1 MENKNQGNGWILN
14 LTCVLSSILKQW
26 RIIILVA
33 CLFSAVF
40 DIVQTVTYQPT
51 YQAKTVVAILDGD
64 GQGLDGDSTVKGNQT
79 IQYFLNSSMMKKQV
93 NQVLGQDSFKGSIT
107 TSVIANTNLCTI
119 TVYSGTQKDAYFQLQ
134 KLLEIY
140 QEISERQS
148 FGYYLRVVEEIGFS
162 NAPLNYNSHIQ
173 NYRKGLI
180 ISLGLMVCCLG
191 AFYYLKDNVKNPDSV
206 NENIDA
212 KLFAK
217 IPKEIKKNQQFNFF
231 KNKKTAI
238 LVSHFSTGFSYVE
251 SMNRLASK
259 IEKLKEESGHKT
271 FLITSSLEN
280 EGKSSVAV
288 NMAIS
293 LAKNKHRVLLVDADM
308 KKPALHKIFEKE
320 VEKSMVDI
328 LCENEG
334 WKESVVS
341 LEREQIDVIFS
352 NANDDSQQLLAEKF
366 EKFINEVKE
375 SYDFVI
381 IDSAPSRYIQDTSMI
396 ASLCDATFVVVQ
408 QNNATC
414 KVINDTIYHLVNNN
428 ANVIGN
434 IFNGSVFDLTKAKT
448 TYSYRY
454 GSYRYHRERGSK

>member
-1 MENKNQGNGWILN
+1 
-14 LTCVLSSILKQW
+14 
-26 RIIILVA
+26 
-33 CLFSAVF
+33 
-40 DIVQTVTYQPT
+40 
-51 YQAKTVVAILDGD
+51 
-64 GQGLDGDSTVKGNQT
+64 
-79 IQYFLNSSMMKKQV
+79 
-93 NQVLGQDSFKGSIT
+93 
-107 TSVIANTNLCTI
+107 
-119 TVYSGTQKDAYFQLQ
+119 
-134 KLLEIY
+134 
-140 QEISERQS
+140 
-148 FGYYLRVVEEIGFS
+148 
-162 NAPLNYNSHIQ
+162 
-173 NYRKGLI
+173 
-180 ISLGLMVCCLG
+180 
-191 AFYYLKDNVKNPDSV
+191 
-206 NENIDA
+206 
-212 KLFAK
+212 
-217 IPKEIKKNQQFNFF
+217 
-231 KNKKTAI
+231 
-238 LVSHFSTGFSYVE
+238 
-251 SMNRLASK
+251 MNRLASK

-280 EGKSSVAV
+280 EGKSSVGV

-293 LAKNKHRVLLVDADM
+293 LAKNKHRVILVDADM

-428 ANVIGN
+428 ANVIGT

>member
-107 TSVIANTNLCTI
+107 TSVTANTNLCTI

-173 NYRKGLI
+173 NYKKGLI

-251 SMNRLASK
+251 SMNTNISYVLSAIDEDNLTES
-259 IEKLKEESGHKT
+259 IINKLGISKEE
-271 FLITSSLEN
+271 
-280 EGKSSVAV
+280 
-288 NMAIS
+288 
-293 LAKNKHRVLLVDADM
+293 
-308 KKPALHKIFEKE
+308 
-320 VEKSMVDI
+320 
-328 LCENEG
+328 
-334 WKESVVS
+334 
-341 LEREQIDVIFS
+341 
-352 NANDDSQQLLAEKF
+352 
-366 EKFINEVKE
+366 
-375 SYDFVI
+375 
-381 IDSAPSRYIQDTSMI
+381 
-396 ASLCDATFVVVQ
+396 
-408 QNNATC
+408 
-414 KVINDTIYHLVNNN
+414 
-428 ANVIGN
+428 
-434 IFNGSVFDLTKAKT
+434 
-448 TYSYRY
+448 
-454 GSYRYHRERGSK
+454 